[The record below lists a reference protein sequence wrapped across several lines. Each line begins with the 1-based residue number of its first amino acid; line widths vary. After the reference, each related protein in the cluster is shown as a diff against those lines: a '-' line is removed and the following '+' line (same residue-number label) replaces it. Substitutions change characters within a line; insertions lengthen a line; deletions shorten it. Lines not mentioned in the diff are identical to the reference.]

1 MVGDGHRVAR
11 RELTIPR
18 SIHIK
23 QAIKTGLAMTIA
35 YGVALGMGWDNPSWA
50 GFAVAMISLSTAGQ
64 SLNKGLLRMLG
75 TVVAAAVALS
85 LIALFAQER
94 WSFMAALSIYLA
106 VCTYMLTG
114 TRYQYFWFVSGFVCL
129 IIAVGA
135 GSTGESAFHT
145 AMLRTQETAMG
156 ILVYSL
162 VSVFLWPQ
170 RSGGVLMEVAGRLF
184 DTQRR
189 VFQAYGGA
197 IGGHATE
204 QDTRAL
210 RMQQVQ
216 LLNQFRVTL
225 AGAEADTREVWE
237 ARRRW
242 SAFEDLVS
250 NLGETLERW
259 RASFPETEG
268 FQVQTLMPNL
278 PSVLSE
284 LDHRFE
290 QIAKML
296 AGATSPNPYRV
307 IKLELDGPTLQ
318 SLNHLQRAAIASFKT
333 ELEGVER
340 LSRALFNCAAGN
352 SNGGGQGREDVMAAP
367 AVGRLQ
373 TFALDPDRL
382 LAVFQVVT
390 TLWIAFLIWV
400 YMNPPGHAGFVQLA
414 ASVAM
419 AAAMSPQARVIS
431 MVLPFAVGS
440 ALAGLLYV
448 FVMPHLSGYGE
459 LGVLI
464 FAVTFA
470 IYYLFGEPRQALA
483 KLACIVPFLI
493 FTSIQNEQT
502 YSFAGFL
509 NSMAMLMLGL
519 FLVVAVSYLPPSPR
533 PERVFL
539 RLLKRFFRHAELRL
553 SRLDPD
559 VGQDSNWRRRL
570 KEVLYLGDLTDVPE
584 KLALYGRQIDHRIS
598 PDTSA
603 EQIQQIV
610 DGTRIL
616 AHRIRM
622 LEDARRYPQ
631 ADRLVEE
638 LRDDIRAWRLAV
650 QAECRSLAGDVEEVA
665 QLSRH
670 SPHRLT
676 ARVERLETRIA
687 EVLAGSG
694 SDLSPTE
701 YENFYRFL
709 GGLRGVSEAG
719 IEYAQLAGTV
729 NWEQLSEARF

>member
-1 MVGDGHRVAR
+1 MVRVLTELLSAR
-11 RELTIPR
+11 ARE
-18 SIHIK
+18 
-23 QAIKTGLAMTIA
+23 AIKTGLAMTIA
-35 YGVALGMGWDNPSWA
+35 YGIALGMGWDNPSWA

-64 SLNKGLLRMLG
+64 SLNKGVMRMLG
-75 TVVAAAVALS
+75 TFMAAGVALT

-94 WSFMAALSIYLA
+94 WWFMIALSAYLGF
-106 VCTYMLTG
+106 CTYMLTG
-114 TRYQYFWFVSGFVCL
+114 KTFQYFWYVSAFVCL
-129 IIAVGA
+129 IVAVDGGA
-135 GSTGESAFHT
+135 SAEGAFQA
-145 AMLRTQETAMG
+145 AMMRIQETGLG

-170 RSGGVLMEVAGRLF
+170 RSGEELKAVARQLF
-184 DTQRR
+184 ETQRR
-189 VFQAYGGA
+189 ILQAYGGS
-197 IGGHATE
+197 IGAPRTE
-204 QDTRAL
+204 EGARAL
-210 RMQQVQ
+210 RMQQLQ
-216 LLNQFRVTL
+216 LLNQFRATL

-242 SAFEDLVS
+242 KVFDDLVT

-259 RASFPETEG
+259 RATFPEI
-268 FQVQTLMPNL
+268 QVFDLWTLMPNL
-278 PSVLSE
+278 QAVLSE
-284 LDHRFE
+284 TDDCLERIE
-290 QIAKML
+290 RML
-296 AGATSPNPYRV
+296 AGRTSSKACRV
-307 IKLELDGPTLQ
+307 IELELDGAKLQ
-318 SLNHLQRAAIASFKT
+318 SLNHLQRAAVVSFKT
-333 ELEGVER
+333 ELEGVES
-340 LSRALFNCAAGN
+340 LSKALFACVADIKVVKGK
-352 SNGGGQGREDVMAAP
+352 GGTRFETAP
-367 AVGRLQ
+367 AECRRQ
-373 TFALDPDRL
+373 PFSFDPDRL
-382 LAVFQVVT
+382 LAVVQVVT
-390 TLWIAFLIWV
+390 TVWIAFLIWI
-400 YMNPPGHAGFVQLA
+400 YLNPPGHAGFVQLA

-419 AAAMSPQARVIS
+419 AAAMMAQARVIS

-440 ALAGLLYV
+440 VLAGLLYV

-459 LGVLI
+459 LGILI

-509 NSMAMLMLGL
+509 NSLAMLMLGL
-519 FLVVAVSYLPPSPR
+519 FLVAAVSYLPPSPR

-553 SRLDPD
+553 SRLGPD
-559 VGQDSNWRRRL
+559 VGQDSDWRRRL
-570 KEVLYLGDLTDVPE
+570 KEAFYRGDLTDVPD
-584 KLALYGRQIDHRIS
+584 KLALYARQIDHRIS

-622 LEDARRYPQ
+622 LEDAGRYPQ
-631 ADRLVEE
+631 ADRLDEE

-650 QAECRSLAGDVEEVA
+650 QAECRSMAGDVEEA
-665 QLSRH
+665 ARLSTD

-676 ARVERLETRIA
+676 ARMQRLETRIA
-687 EVLAGSG
+687 EVLARSG
-694 SDLSPTE
+694 GDLSSTD
-701 YENFYRFL
+701 YENFYRYL

-729 NWEQLSEARF
+729 NWGQLREARF